1 MDKIISFLKALSGIL
16 NTISEKLNSI
26 NASMQNESTSSKVKQ
41 YGIFAVVGIILG
53 IFAGIY
59 YFK

>member
-1 MDKIISFLKALSGIL
+1 MDKLISFLKALSDIL
-16 NTISEKLNSI
+16 NIISEKLKSI
-26 NASMQNESTSSKVKQ
+26 NTSMQNESTSLKIKQ